1 MAKNKIFLTV
11 LVVFLASCA
20 VLLGCAGEGAD
31 GVSKSVDNGMSVSDN
46 SGGEI
51 PFEPVEVG
59 GTGEGELP
67 GPKEEDV
74 PLPPWEIGTFPGL
87 DVETEMRI
95 YQGLWNPT
103 YATYTRIE
111 GYYGTYN
118 NVVAIELNTGGWAAL
133 CKQIVAEDIVF
144 VWSQSGH
151 SIRAWKEGL
160 FYNLQKAYDLGLL
173 TREDIQKINGLHR
186 AGYPRLYDYENS
198 ISNYLPWGN

>member
-1 MAKNKIFLTV
+1 MAKNKVFLTV
-11 LVVFLASCA
+11 LVVLLASCA
-20 VLLGCAGEGAD
+20 VLLGCAGEVAD
-31 GVSKSVDNGMSVSDN
+31 GVLKSNSMNVSDN

-51 PFEPVEVG
+51 PFEPIEVG

-67 GPKEEDV
+67 GPKEEDA
-74 PLPPWEIGTFPGL
+74 PLPPLGTFPGL
-87 DVETEMRI
+87 DAETEMRI
-95 YQGLWNPT
+95 YQGLKFPNGDG
-103 YATYTRIE
+103 YHRIE

-118 NVVAIELNTGGWAAL
+118 NVVAIELNTGGWTAL
-133 CKQIVAEDIVF
+133 FKQIVAEDIVF

-160 FYNLQKAYDLGLL
+160 FYDLQKAYDLGLL
-173 TREDIQKINGLHR
+173 TREEIQKINGLHR